1 MNQPLKIAI
10 VVHGRFFAFDLAREL
25 IRQGHQVTVVTNY
38 PAGIAMR
45 WGVPESV
52 VVSVLSHGLISR
64 LAEKLRL
71 SRWLEPLLHRYFAR
85 RASAAVRGR
94 DLDAV
99 LAFSGVA
106 EEVFSECLGGP
117 VLRVLVRASS
127 HIQEQRD
134 ILAAEERR
142 AGLVVAKPSP
152 WMVAREGREYM
163 LADRIFILGGFS
175 RRTFEQRAIPAARLC
190 VIHLAADLRIFHASP
205 EVMEAR
211 KKRLLAGQRLR
222 VVAVG
227 TFSHRKGCLDLV
239 ELARR
244 VQDIADVVF
253 VGTVVPEAMPLAK
266 SAAGLISFEPRVPEK
281 KLPKVYAAA
290 DVFVMPTLEDGFAVV
305 VAHAKASGL
314 PVLVTENCDA
324 ADIIQHGVSG
334 WVLPV
339 RTPDAFATSLRA
351 LHENREALAAMS
363 QAAWADSASRGWET
377 VATETVSALRRAA
390 LELASRSPM
399 KIAIGV
405 HGRFHAFGLARGL
418 LELGHEVRV
427 FTNYP
432 PFVVERFGVPRKL
445 VRSHYL
451 HGLVVRIVERL
462 GGAATFPDLM
472 VELHA
477 WFGRWLAARLG
488 RERWDVSYT
497 WSSVSLEHL
506 RAPRTAVVRLLA
518 RGSTHI
524 NWQDAQIEA
533 EVMRTNAPL
542 ERPLQGIMSR
552 ERKEYKLADTVVVLS
567 RFCHRTFLQQG
578 HPESAVRV
586 MVPGLN
592 DAKFMP
598 RQEAL
603 EARRRRNLA
612 GEPLRVL
619 MTGTFSFRKGAMEI
633 MQVARQMHGQGVVFR
648 VVGQP
653 SQAAFPLQKEWSSW
667 IEFVPR
673 VPQAELRVHYEW
685 ADIFVLPSLEEG
697 LAAVLWQAAAAGL
710 PVLATKESGVEE
722 LLERGVFGWSIP
734 ARDPVALMDY
744 LVWARDHRQEW
755 LEKMES
761 MDPASAVRSWR
772 QAAED
777 FAGICREVCERR
789 KA

>member
-10 VVHGRFFAFDLAREL
+10 IVHGRFFAFDLAREL

-38 PAGIAMR
+38 PASIAIR
-45 WGVPESV
+45 WGVPATA

-71 SRWLEPLLHRYFAR
+71 SSWLEPWLHRYFAS

-94 DLDAV
+94 DFDAV

-106 EEVFSECLGGP
+106 EEAFSDGLGGRA
-117 VLRVLVRASS
+117 LRVLVRASS

-134 ILAAEERR
+134 ILTAEEKR
-142 AGLVVAKPSP
+142 ARLIVAKPSP
-152 WMVAREGREYM
+152 WMVAREGREYA
-163 LADRIFILGGFS
+163 LADQIFILGGFS
-175 RRTFEQRAIPAARLC
+175 RRTFEQRAIPARRLC
-190 VIHLAADLRIFHASP
+190 VIHLAADLRIFHATP
-205 EVMEAR
+205 EIMEAR

-222 VVAVG
+222 VLAVG

-266 SAAGLISFEPRVPEK
+266 SAAGLISFQPRVPEK
-281 KLPKVYAAA
+281 ELPKVYAAA

-339 RTPDAFATSLRA
+339 RTPDAFATHLRA
-351 LHENREALAAMS
+351 LHENREALVAMS
-363 QAAWADSASRGWET
+363 KSAWEDSASRGWET
-377 VATETVSALRRAA
+377 VATETVAALRRAA
-390 LELASRSPM
+390 SELGKRTQL

-418 LELGHEVRV
+418 LALGHEVRV

-432 PFVVERFGVPRKL
+432 PFLVERFGVPRRL
-445 VRSHYL
+445 VTCHCL
-451 HGLVVRIVERL
+451 HGFVVRLVERL
-462 GGAATFPDLM
+462 GGAAVFPDLM
-472 VELHA
+472 LELHA

-488 RERWDVSYT
+488 QQRWDVSYT

-524 NWQDAQIEA
+524 CWQDAQIEA
-533 EVMRTNAPL
+533 EVMRADAPL
-542 ERPLQGIMSR
+542 ERPLQGIISR
-552 ERKEYKLADTVVVLS
+552 ERREYELADSVVVLS
-567 RFCHRTFLQQG
+567 RFCQGTFLEQG
-578 HPESAVRV
+578 HSETAVRV
-586 MVPGLN
+586 MVPGVD
-592 DAKFMP
+592 DAQFMP
-598 RQEAL
+598 RPEAL
-603 EARRRRNLA
+603 EARRLRHQA
-612 GEPLRVL
+612 GQPLRVL
-619 MTGTFSFRKGAMEI
+619 MTGTFSYRKGAMDIVE
-633 MQVARQMHGQGVVFR
+633 VARRLHGQGVTFR

-653 SQAAFPLQKEWSSW
+653 SQAACPLQEELSAW
-667 IEFVPR
+667 IEFFPR
-673 VPQAELRVHYEW
+673 VPQAALRAHYEW

-710 PVLATKESGVEE
+710 PVLSTKESGVEE

-734 ARDPVALMDY
+734 ARDPEALMDC
-744 LVWARDHRQEW
+744 LVWARDHRQEL
-755 LEKMES
+755 LEKMETT
-761 MDPASAVRSWR
+761 DPARAVRSWR

-789 KA
+789 KG